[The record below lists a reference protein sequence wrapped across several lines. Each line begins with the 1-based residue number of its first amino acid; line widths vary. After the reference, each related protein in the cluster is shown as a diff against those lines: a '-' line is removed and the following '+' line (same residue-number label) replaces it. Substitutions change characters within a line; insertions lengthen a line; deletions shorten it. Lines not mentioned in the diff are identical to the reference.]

1 MRAEDL
7 RQDMVQAFR
16 SAYEQRHPYRL
27 RPYLECLFGVLLLWS
42 VLAVLVRGAGIVTPG
57 SPYLLLILALS
68 LRWGF
73 RVGLAT
79 SLLSALAEEF
89 DLPSAL
95 AGPAPVPHAMADF
108 VLYTAVALAVGV
120 LASFY
125 RRERLVAER
134 AAEQER
140 HAAEYQRRMVG
151 ILAHDLKAPITAV
164 RGYMELARRHE
175 RLGHRE
181 RADDALATALA
192 QVDRLTGMITN
203 LVEASRIEQ
212 QALSLQPV
220 ALAPALERLVTAFN
234 SDPLHPLVVEALPAG
249 TGYVRSDP
257 VALDRILDNLLS
269 NAVKYSPEG
278 GVIHIGVHLRDGS
291 VQIRVADPGIGV
303 PVGEREKIFAPYYRG
318 SNQHFAAGTGVGLYI
333 CRELAHKMGGALSYA
348 PNPDGGSIFRLRL
361 ERAASPRPAVAPA
374 QPVELETRDLML
386 TGRPCRDR

>member
-1 MRAEDL
+1 MRADDL
-7 RQDMVQAFR
+7 RQDMVRAFR
-16 SAYEQRHPYRL
+16 SAYEQRHPYRV
-27 RPYLECLFGVLLLWS
+27 RPFLECFVGVLLLWS
-42 VLAVLVRGAGIVTPG
+42 VLAVLVRGAGVVAPG

-73 RVGLAT
+73 RVGLVT
-79 SLLSALAEEF
+79 SLLSVLAEEF

-108 VLYTAVALAVGV
+108 VLYAAVALAVGV

-125 RRERLVAER
+125 RRERLLAER

-181 RADDALATALA
+181 RADEALATALA

-212 QALSLQPV
+212 QALALQPV
-220 ALAPALERLVTAFN
+220 ALAPALERLATAFN
-234 SDPLHPLVVEALPAG
+234 SDPMHPLVVEALPAG
-249 TGYVRSDP
+249 AERVRSDP

-278 GVIHIGVHLRDGS
+278 GAIRISVQTHDGS
-291 VQIRVADPGIGV
+291 VQIQVADPGIGV
-303 PVGEREKIFAPYYRG
+303 PAGEREKIFAPYYRG

-333 CRELAHKMGGALSYA
+333 CRELAHKMGGSLRYA
-348 PNPDGGSIFRLRL
+348 PNPDGGSLFRLRL
-361 ERAASPRPAVAPA
+361 ERVASPPPAAAPA
-374 QPVELETRDLML
+374 PSIGIETRTLML
-386 TGRPCRDR
+386 TGQPHGER

>member
-1 MRAEDL
+1 MRADDL

-27 RPYLECLFGVLLLWS
+27 RPYLECLVGVGLLWS
-42 VLAVLVRGAGIVTPG
+42 VLAVLLRGAGIVAPG

-73 RVGLAT
+73 RVGLVT
-79 SLLSALAEEF
+79 SLLSVLAEEF

-95 AGPAPVPHAMADF
+95 TDPSAVPHAMADF
-108 VLYTAVALAVGV
+108 VLYVAVALSVGV

-125 RRERLVAER
+125 RRERLLAER

-164 RGYMELARRHE
+164 RGYMELARRHD

-212 QALSLQPV
+212 EALSLQTV
-220 ALAPALERLVTAFN
+220 ALTPALERLATTFN
-234 SDPLHPLVVEALPAG
+234 SDPLHPLVVEAVPAG
-249 TGYVRSDP
+249 ADQVRSDP

-278 GVIHIGVHLRDGS
+278 GAVRISVQVHDGS
-291 VQIRVADPGIGV
+291 VQIQVADPGIGV
-303 PVGEREKIFAPYYRG
+303 PVAEREKIFAPYYRG
-318 SNQHFAAGTGVGLYI
+318 SNQHFATGTGVGLYI
-333 CRELAHKMGGALSYA
+333 CRELARKMGGSLSYA
-348 PNPDGGSIFRLRL
+348 PNPAGGSLFRLDLVRI
-361 ERAASPRPAVAPA
+361 AAPQPAAA
-374 QPVELETRDLML
+374 TNGQRHAETRTLMV
-386 TGRPCRDR
+386 TGQPRRDR